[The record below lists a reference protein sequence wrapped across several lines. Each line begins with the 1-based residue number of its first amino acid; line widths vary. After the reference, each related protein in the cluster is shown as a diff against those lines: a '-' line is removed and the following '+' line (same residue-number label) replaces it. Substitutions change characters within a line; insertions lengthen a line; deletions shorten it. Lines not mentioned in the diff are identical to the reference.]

1 MVSSETY
8 GGEFGYSLLASDYI
22 IVDKD
27 RSKYNFE
34 CNINNQSNLLGM
46 GS

>member
-8 GGEFGYSLLASDYI
+8 GGEFGYAYLASDYI
-22 IVDKD
+22 TVGKDK
-27 RSKYNFE
+27 SIYNFE